1 MESID
6 WQEQKKKLKARLVV
20 LTEADLNFAEEKK
33 ELMFN
38 QVQQKLGKT
47 REELVK
53 IISGE

>member
-20 LTEADLNFAEEKK
+20 LTEADLSFAEEKK

-38 QVQQKLGKT
+38 HVQQKLGKT

-53 IISGE
+53 IISSE